1 MSKIIS
7 VNKKITSFKKIITVP
22 GDKSLSI
29 RWVLFSSLAK
39 GTSTAKNL
47 LMSEDVLAAI
57 EAIKKLGIK
66 AIIKKK
72 ECKIYGKGVDGY
84 KYKKDLTINAQNSG
98 TLGRLILGILINSPN
113 PINLV
118 GDKSLSKRDFKRVS
132 VPLSKFGAKFKLRGN
147 NFLPLKIYGSSK
159 LKPILYKENKGSA
172 QCKSSIIF
180 AGMRTDGTTTIRA
193 KKSRNHTELLCEH
206 LKLPI
211 SVKNRK
217 NYDEIKIK
225 KVKKIKPLNYN
236 IPSDISSSAFFI
248 VLTILSRNSELTIKN
263 VNINP
268 SRIGIITILKKM
280 GVKIIFKN
288 QKNYKGEKKADI
300 KVVSSKSI
308 KAINCPPELN
318 SGAIDEFLVIF
329 LVAAKAK
336 GVSYFRNLGELNQ
349 KESPRL
355 KWAAKILR
363 NLGVRTITTND
374 SIKIYGKPNL
384 NLKFDKKITIKNYL
398 KDHRVFMTSLIA
410 ALSFGG
416 KWTIHDK
423 DSINTSFPN
432 FLKIIE
438 DLKK

>member
-1 MSKIIS
+1 MSNIVKIE
-7 VNKKITSFKKIITVP
+7 KKIKNFKKTITVP

-47 LMSEDVLAAI
+47 LMSEDVLASI

-66 AIIKKK
+66 VNIKKK
-72 ECKIYGKGVDGY
+72 ECKIVGKGIDGY
-84 KYKKDLTINAQNSG
+84 IYKKNLKIDAKNSG
-98 TLGRLILGILINSPN
+98 TLGRLILGLLINSPEK
-113 PINLV
+113 IRLI

-132 VPLSKFGAKFKLRGN
+132 EPLSKFGAKFRLRNN
-147 NFLPLKIYGSSK
+147 NFLPLKIYGSSD
-159 LKPILYKENKGSA
+159 LRPIKYNENKGSA
-172 QCKSSIIF
+172 QCKSAIIF
-180 AGMRTDGTTTIRA
+180 AAMRTDGTTIIKA
-193 KKSRNHTELLCEH
+193 KKSRNHTELLCKY

-211 SVKNRK
+211 SIK
-217 NYDEIKIK
+217 NYKNFDEIKVK
-225 KVKKIKPLNYN
+225 KVKKINTLNYN

-248 VLTILSRNSELTIKN
+248 VLTALSKKSELTIKN

-268 SRIGIITILKKM
+268 TRIGIITILKKM

-288 QKNYKGEKKADI
+288 KKNYKGEKRADI
-300 KVVSSKSI
+300 KIISAKNIKS
-308 KAINCPPELN
+308 INCPPKLN

-355 KWAAKILR
+355 KWAEKILT
-363 NLGVRTITTND
+363 NLGVKTVTSND
-374 SIKIYGKPNL
+374 SIKIYGKPDLNL
-384 NLKFDKKITIKNYL
+384 NLNKKIIIKNYL

-416 KWTIHDK
+416 KWIIHDK

-432 FLKIIE
+432 FLKIIDE
-438 DLKK
+438 ISK

>member
-7 VNKKITSFKKIITVP
+7 VNKKIGDFNKIITVP

-39 GTSTAKNL
+39 GTSKAKNL

-57 EAIKKLGIK
+57 EAVKKLGIK
-66 AIIKKK
+66 VIIKKK
-72 ECKIYGKGVDGY
+72 ECKIYGKGINGY
-84 KYKKDLTINAQNSG
+84 KYKKNLTINAQNSG
-98 TLGRLILGILINSPN
+98 TLGRLILGLLVNSPE

-132 VPLSKFGAKFKLRGN
+132 DPLSKFGAKFKLRSN

-159 LKPILYKENKGSA
+159 LKPIKYNEKKGSA

-180 AGMRTDGTTTIRA
+180 AAMRTDGTTTIKA
-193 KKSRNHTELLCEH
+193 KKSRNHTELLCKY

-211 SVKNRK
+211 NIKNNK
-217 NYDEIKIK
+217 NFDEIKIK
-225 KVKKIKPLNYN
+225 KVKIINTLNYD

-248 VLTILSRNSELTIKN
+248 VLTALSRNSELIIKN

-280 GVKIIFKN
+280 GVRIIFKN
-288 QKNYKGEKKADI
+288 QKTYKGEKKADI
-300 KVVSSKSI
+300 KVVSAKDI

-336 GVSYFRNLGELNQ
+336 GVSYFSNLGELNQ

-355 KWAAKILR
+355 KWAEKILS
-363 NLGVRTITTND
+363 NLGVKTITTND
-374 SIKIYGKPNL
+374 TIKIYGKPDL
-384 NLKFDKKITIKNYL
+384 NLDFNKKITIKNYL